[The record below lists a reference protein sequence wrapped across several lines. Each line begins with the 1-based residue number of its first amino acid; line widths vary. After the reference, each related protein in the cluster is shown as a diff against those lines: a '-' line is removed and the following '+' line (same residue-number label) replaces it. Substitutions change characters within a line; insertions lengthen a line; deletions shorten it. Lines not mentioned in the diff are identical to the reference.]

1 MPKIKLTR
9 GEWDSV
15 LILIQGG
22 IEYGYQDYGK
32 LYEEIEKQ
40 LDSQEH

>member
-1 MPKIKLTR
+1 MTKINLTK
-9 GEWDSV
+9 GDWESV

-22 IEYGYQDYGK
+22 IAYGYHDYKK